1 MNSANVFQEPLQITS
16 VNDLDAAFDL
26 GNKINIV
33 NSTVTITLT
42 ADMDAAELQTV
53 IDRIYTINGNLD
65 YTDNTSGSSMSTFDN
80 LTTVENLTLGS
91 VEGAISFARLHTAE
105 VVIIEEAVNE
115 DNEGLVTSLSMPIL
129 NSITSIMVQQLIKLV
144 LLVWYF
150 C

>member
-1 MNSANVFQEPLQITS
+1 
-16 VNDLDAAFDL
+16 
-26 GNKINIV
+26 
-33 NSTVTITLT
+33 
-42 ADMDAAELQTV
+42 MDAAELQTV

-129 NSITSIMVQQLIKLV
+129 NSITSIATGSMADDDTTDHTIDFADSGTSVDLGALVRYGENDELTVALAGSGTLILDH
-144 LLVWYF
+144 L
-150 C
+150 